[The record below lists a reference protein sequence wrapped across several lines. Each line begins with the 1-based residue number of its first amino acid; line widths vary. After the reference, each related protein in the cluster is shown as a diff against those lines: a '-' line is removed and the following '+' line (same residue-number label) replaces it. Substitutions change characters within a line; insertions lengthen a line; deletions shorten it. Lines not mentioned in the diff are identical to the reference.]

1 MSTLKEIII
10 NKSKERKQKKCTHE
24 INNIIDTYTMETYGK
39 RVEVTS
45 YKCIF
50 CDKIST
56 ISTAI

>member
-1 MSTLKEIII
+1 MSILKEIII

-24 INNIIDTYTMETYGK
+24 INKIIDTYTMETYGK
-39 RVEVTS
+39 KVEVTS

-56 ISTAI
+56 VSTAI